1 MRVTLL
7 RATRLALAGLLL
19 IVGFTGGAFGWALLR
34 GPLATG
40 RDDVTAHLDR
50 ILAAATDIGA
60 AQGAYVGPGQ
70 PRPSWLQRANDLQ
83 RQLRD
88 DANAIG
94 SRLHAPGRAE
104 SLRDLTAH
112 VEALAEIDVRI
123 RAHLLNGQDLSAADL
138 IFADARHTIAAVTAS
153 VTRMQQDERAADAAD
168 RRALA
173 RNARA
178 LLGSAGALWVLG
190 LLIAWRAPAID
201 RATAPP
207 ARATVPEAIAAPPPE
222 TGVVVPDPPPN
233 RVAHQV
239 DLVAAADV
247 CTAIAQVTSVEALP
261 GLLARV
267 AAVLDAQGIIVWM
280 GAGDDLFAAAA
291 HGYDPRVL
299 SRLGPIGR
307 ESNNA
312 TAAAW
317 RFGELQV
324 VASDVIANGA
334 VAAPMFGVDAC
345 VGVLAAEVRNGGE
358 SDQATQAVMT
368 MIAAQLAAVI
378 AAWPGAD
385 RSARTQA
392 AS

>member
-1 MRVTLL
+1 MRVTLA

-34 GPLATG
+34 GPLTSG
-40 RDDVTAHLDR
+40 RQDVTARLDR
-50 ILAAATDIGA
+50 MMAAAVDIGA

-70 PRPSWLQRANDLQ
+70 PRPSWLKRADDRQ

-94 SRLHAPGRAE
+94 PRLRAPGSAA
-104 SLRDLTAH
+104 SLRDLITH
-112 VEALAEIDVRI
+112 VEGLAENDVRI
-123 RAHLLNGQDLSAADL
+123 RAHLLNGEDLSAADL
-138 IFADARHTIAAVTAS
+138 IFGDAREAIAATTAS
-153 VTRMQQDERAADAAD
+153 VTRMRQDERAADTAD

-173 RNARA
+173 RNAWA
-178 LLGSAGALWVLG
+178 LLGSAAMLWVLG

-201 RATAPP
+201 RAAAPP
-207 ARATVPEAIAAPPPE
+207 TRATVPEAIATPPPE
-222 TGVVVPDPPPN
+222 TDVVVPDPPPG
-233 RVAHQV
+233 RLAHQI

-247 CTAIAQVTSVEALP
+247 CTAIARVTSVEALP

-267 AAVLDAQGIIVWM
+267 AAVLDAPGIIVWM

-291 HGYDPRVL
+291 HGYGPRVL

-307 ESNNA
+307 GSNNA

-317 RFGELQV
+317 RSGELQV
-324 VASDVIANGA
+324 VPSDVIANGA

-392 AS
+392 TS